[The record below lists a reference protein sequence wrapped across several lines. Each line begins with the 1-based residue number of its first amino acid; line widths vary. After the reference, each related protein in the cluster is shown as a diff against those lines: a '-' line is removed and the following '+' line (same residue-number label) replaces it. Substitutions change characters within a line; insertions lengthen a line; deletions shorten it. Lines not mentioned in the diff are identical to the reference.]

1 MYENLYAYS
10 PNTQKGWRQMDEK
23 FKAKP
28 GTPEIPTPKQA
39 PIQLP
44 RAPEKKKKL
53 LRDLRGMGRETPKHK
68 LMKTA

>member
-28 GTPEIPTPKQA
+28 GTPEIPTSKQA

-44 RAPEKKKKL
+44 RAPEKKITEGLERNGKG
-53 LRDLRGMGRETPKHK
+53 DT
-68 LMKTA
+68 KT